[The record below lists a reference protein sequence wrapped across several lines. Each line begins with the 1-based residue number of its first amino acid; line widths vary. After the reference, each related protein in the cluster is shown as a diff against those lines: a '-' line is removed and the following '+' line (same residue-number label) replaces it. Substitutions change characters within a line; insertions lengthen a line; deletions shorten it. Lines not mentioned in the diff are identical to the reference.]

1 MSADAD
7 DRDGPE
13 ERTRLSDVLGALVA
27 GVAHARGLA
36 DSEVMSIA
44 RRYRRHEYLRGLSV
58 PRLRVSKVVV
68 DLPVLLDGV
77 VPSQKARAAGPE
89 TILLA
94 LRAALAEAVDDL
106 DRYVAAHRHKM
117 KDAVREQSTALVEE
131 LRRRDGQDRLE
142 AAVRQRLRRLEHELE
157 RSAPGRVA
165 LSDVVVRDELGNA
178 VERLLRDHLAQLLAD
193 RARRAREAE
202 AGGGGPMAFA
212 EDFDAPSKWTQAQQ
226 AEAITEAMLTG
237 AVDELVDAVRTAA
250 EEAAILQG
258 AQPADFYVRVGSDEI
273 KTSGTPGAVTRI
285 CLTLTEEGLEW
296 SEDTGADGRS
306 RWQLK
311 PE

>member
-1 MSADAD
+1 MTAD
-7 DRDGPE
+7 DEPA
-13 ERTRLSDVLGALVA
+13 RLSDVLGALVA
-27 GVAHARGLA
+27 GVAHARGIA

-68 DLPVLLDGV
+68 ELPVLLAGV
-77 VPSQKARAAGPE
+77 VPSQKARPAGPE
-89 TILLA
+89 AVALA

-117 KDAVREQSTALVEE
+117 KDAVLAQSTALVEE
-131 LRRRDGQDRLE
+131 LRRADGQDRFE
-142 AAVRQRLRRLEHELE
+142 AALRQLLRRLERELE

-178 VERLLRDHLAQLLAD
+178 VERLLRDHLAQSLAE
-193 RARRAREAE
+193 RARRAREGE
-202 AGGGGPMAFA
+202 GPMAFG
-212 EDFDAPSKWTQAQQ
+212 EDLEGPSKWTQAQQ
-226 AEAITEAMLTG
+226 AEAITEAMLSD
-237 AVDELVDAVRTAA
+237 AVDELVAAVRAAA
-250 EEAAILQG
+250 EASAILQG
-258 AQPADFYVRVGSDEI
+258 AQPADFLVRVGSDEI
-273 KTSGTPGAVTRI
+273 KNAGTPGAVTRI

-296 SEDTGADGRS
+296 TEDRGADGQP